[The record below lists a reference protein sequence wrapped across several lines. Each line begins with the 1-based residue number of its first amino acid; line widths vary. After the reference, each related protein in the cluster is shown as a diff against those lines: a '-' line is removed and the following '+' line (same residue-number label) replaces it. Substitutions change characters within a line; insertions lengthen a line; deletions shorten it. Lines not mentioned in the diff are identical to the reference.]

1 MSQSEIADA
10 NRLIRPILASLL
22 SLQRAVYAPSDPN
35 AAHIDSLQRALS
47 TFDRLVQVAQM
58 SAEDKQPDEN

>member
-22 SLQRAVYAPSDPN
+22 SLQRAVYAPTDPK
-35 AAHIDSLQRALS
+35 AATGQLEQALT
-47 TFDRLVQVAQM
+47 TFDRLVQAAQ
-58 SAEDKQPDEN
+58 SAQDKQLEVQS